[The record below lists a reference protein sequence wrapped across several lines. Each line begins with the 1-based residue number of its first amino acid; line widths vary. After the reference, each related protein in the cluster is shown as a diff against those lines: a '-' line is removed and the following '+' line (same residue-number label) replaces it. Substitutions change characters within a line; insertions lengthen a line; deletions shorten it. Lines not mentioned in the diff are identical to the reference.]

1 MKDIVER
8 FENAYS
14 TLEELVRENYG
25 PFGNNSP
32 IYWWEREML
41 RGKERGKMK
50 MLRELRNLF
59 AHNPTFEEG
68 REVAYPTEE
77 AIGFLLHQIERAK
90 QPDSLASF
98 MVPYEKVLKARLD
111 DHVWEKIVKMKA
123 SGFSSL
129 PIVDDYENVI
139 GVLSEKLITSLL
151 VKHKALC
158 FSELLKFED
167 LETEIR
173 GLDDNVIFLSYA
185 RMRYE
190 AENILADNW
199 NRGRRIDMIF
209 VTRNG
214 QSTTPL
220 MGILTPHDLFG
231 NSDRLEFPR

>member
-1 MKDIVER
+1 MNDIVER

-14 TLEELVRENYG
+14 TLEDLVLENYG
-25 PFGNNSP
+25 PFGNSSP

-41 RGKERGKMK
+41 RGKERTKMK

-77 AIGFLLHQIERAK
+77 AIGFLLEQIERAK
-90 QPDSLASF
+90 LPESLASY
-98 MVPYEKVLKARLD
+98 MVPYEKVLKARLG
-111 DHVWEKIVKMKA
+111 DHVWKKIVEMKS

-129 PIVDDYENVI
+129 PIVDDYESVI

-158 FSELLKFED
+158 FSEFLKFED
-167 LETEIR
+167 LEKEIR
-173 GLDDNVIFLSYA
+173 VLDDNVIFLSHS
-185 RMRYE
+185 RMRHE
-190 AENILADNW
+190 AEAILADNW
-199 NRGRRIDMIF
+199 NRGKRIDMIF

-214 QSTTPL
+214 RSTAPL

-231 NSDRLEFPR
+231 NSDRLELPR